1 MAIKVSPKLRHVPPL
16 IRLANQY
23 DAIDETTI
31 PDQATRVAAKE
42 DLVLQMVKM
51 IFHKQ
56 VPLSLAFVAQ
66 DRGLKSAFTRAI
78 GERGDA
84 PALLSAIESIAAST
98 QPVIHDLNMKWQ
110 VVRAYRNLGIRWNND
125 PAIIA
130 SCQNVLDVLASGADT
145 PLQNGIRSMK
155 GKLGI

>member
-1 MAIKVSPKLRHVPPL
+1 MAIPKKLRHHPPL
-16 IRLANQY
+16 LVLADQY

-51 IFHKQ
+51 IFHRR
-56 VPLSLAFVAQ
+56 VPLQLAFVAQ
-66 DRGLKSAFTRAI
+66 DRGLKAAFTRAI

-125 PAIIA
+125 PAVTA
-130 SCQNVLDVLASGADT
+130 SCQNVLDVLASGADA
-145 PLQNGIRSMK
+145 PLKNGISGMK
-155 GKLGI
+155 AKLGI